1 MPASVRRHT
10 HTNPLS
16 LFVLYIG
23 VSPCGIRQGY
33 RGCSGVLL
41 VVIGVG
47 PTDHLNTRHC
57 NHDCATSLF
66 LSLCLL
72 RISAL
77 SLSTEA
83 SSHSFRP
90 DTLFAYRIV
99 IAPSHPRVTRLT
111 VRGIPPDCYHRPTSS
126 LFVSIVASS
135 DLRDDIARI
144 PTVTLASSWIHT
156 SIHDDRHFSVVFC
169 HQISML
175 PRWSLVL
182 AVLLLSMQTYRLS
195 FSGRWG

>member
-66 LSLCLL
+66 LSL
-72 RISAL
+72 SVSPSYFL
-77 SLSTEA
+77 SFSFHQTSH
-83 SSHSFRP
+83 SSHSFRL

-99 IAPSHPRVTRLT
+99 IAPSHPHVTRLT

-156 SIHDDRHFSVVFC
+156 SIHNDRHFSVVFC

-175 PRWSLVL
+175 P
-182 AVLLLSMQTYRLS
+182 
-195 FSGRWG
+195 